1 MRAAAVVAAACL
13 SYGAGLT
20 VARGPGGVLATG
32 APFPLAAQAGQVE
45 HGRSGFLPANA
56 VFGTVAAVRRGAPD
70 SGRAHG
76 RAGFRSAS
84 RVVATRRERAAAPI
98 PVERTVHLMGTWAT
112 LVVEAADRAAGLH
125 QLERMVGLIERTEAS
140 LSTWRADSGLSAL
153 NRQPVYEPFPLP
165 PGLCG
170 LWPRLA
176 RWHRLTGG
184 AFDPAVGRLVEVW
197 GLRSGGSVPAPDVLR
212 AARAATGLAH
222 FRFDAVTCRVTR
234 TANATLDAGA
244 FGKGEALRRLIAATV
259 GGHPW
264 MVDFGGQIAVGG
276 TSAGEGWPVA
286 VAHPARR
293 HQAALALDLTTGSL
307 ATSAASERSW
317 VVEGRPVAHILDPRT
332 GQPIHRPGSVTVW
345 HEDPLAADILS
356 TALYVMGADDG
367 LDHAEQHGV
376 AALFL
381 VPDPDRDAVPVTVRA
396 SRMFEIRFPAVAGA
410 SASPDG

>member
-1 MRAAAVVAAACL
+1 MRAATVLVAACL
-13 SYGAGLT
+13 SYGGTALT
-20 VARGPGGVLATG
+20 VADAPRGVFAARAPVPG
-32 APFPLAAQAGQVE
+32 APRGDRNQ
-45 HGRSGFLPANA
+45 HRCSGLPPANS
-56 VFGTVAAVRRGAPD
+56 VFGTAVSVPRGAPGIAGAD
-70 SGRAHG
+70 GRAE
-76 RAGFRSAS
+76 FRSA
-84 RVVATRRERAAAPI
+84 AGTAGTHLEPAAAPTL
-98 PVERTVHLMGTWAT
+98 VERTVHLMGTWAT
-112 LVVEAADRAAGLH
+112 LVVEVADRAAGLQ
-125 QLERMVGLIERTEAS
+125 QLERMVGVIERTEAS

-153 NRQPVYEPFPLP
+153 NRQPVNEPFPLP

-170 LWPRLA
+170 LWPQLA

-184 AFDPAVGRLVEVW
+184 AFDPAVGRLGEAW
-197 GLRSGGSVPAPDVLR
+197 GLRAGGSVPAPDVLR

-286 VAHPARR
+286 IAHPARR
-293 HQAALALDLTTGSL
+293 QQAALALDLTTGSL
-307 ATSAASERSW
+307 ATSAASGRSW

-332 GQPIHRPGSVTVW
+332 GQPIHRPESVTVW

-367 LDHAEQHGV
+367 LDHAQQHGI

-381 VPDPDRDAVPVTVRA
+381 VPDPGRDAARVTVRA
-396 SRMFEIRFPAVAGA
+396 SRMFEIRFPAVARTSG
-410 SASPDG
+410 S